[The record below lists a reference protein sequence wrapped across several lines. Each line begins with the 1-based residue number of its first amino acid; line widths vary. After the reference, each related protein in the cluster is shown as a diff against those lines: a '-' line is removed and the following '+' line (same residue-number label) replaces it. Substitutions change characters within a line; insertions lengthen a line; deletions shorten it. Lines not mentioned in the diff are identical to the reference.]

1 METIKK
7 LFDIGTHFEL
17 INGKRLP
24 KVNVVQI
31 CPEMLYT
38 NDDGYAVFL
47 CEVMNE
53 SEDK

>member
-1 METIKK
+1 METMKK
-7 LFDIGTHFEL
+7 LFAFGTHFEL
-17 INGKRLP
+17 VNGMRLP

-31 CPEMLYT
+31 WPEMLYT